1 MANELIGTVAVST
14 TLGAALVAGIF
25 FAFSTFVM
33 NALSRLLPE
42 QGIAAM
48 QSINVAV
55 LNPWF
60 FAVFFGTA
68 LGSIALALLGI
79 LYWDAS
85 KSTYLVSGSLLYL
98 IGCILVTIVLN
109 VPLNNAL
116 AAVEPGSKEGN
127 EKWTRYLSTWTTW
140 NHLRTVASL
149 AAAASFIMA
158 IR

>member
-1 MANELIGTVAVST
+1 
-14 TLGAALVAGIF
+14 
-25 FAFSTFVM
+25 
-33 NALSRLLPE
+33 
-42 QGIAAM
+42 M

-79 LYWDAS
+79 LNWGAPG
-85 KSTYLVSGSLLYL
+85 STYLVSGSLLYL

-109 VPLNNAL
+109 VPLNHGL
-116 AAVEPGSKEGN
+116 AAVEPGSTEGA
-127 EKWTRYLSTWTTW
+127 EMWTRYLSTWTTW
-140 NHLRTVASL
+140 NHLRTAASL
-149 AAAASFIMA
+149 AAAVSFIMA

>member
-1 MANELIGTVAVST
+1 MAIELISTVVVST

-25 FAFSTFVM
+25 FAFSTFIM
-33 NALSRLLPE
+33 TALSRLLPE

-48 QSINVAV
+48 QSINMAV

-68 LGSIALALLGI
+68 LGSVALAILGI
-79 LYWDAS
+79 LNWGAPGS
-85 KSTYLVSGSLLYL
+85 IYLVSGSLLYL

-109 VPLNNAL
+109 VPLNHGL
-116 AAVEPGSKEGN
+116 AAVEPGSTEGA
-127 EKWTRYLSTWTTW
+127 EMWTRYLSTWTTW
-140 NHLRTVASL
+140 NHLRTAASL
-149 AAAASFIMA
+149 AAAVSFIMA

>member
-1 MANELIGTVAVST
+1 MANDLIGTVAVST

-33 NALSRLLPE
+33 AALGRLLPE

-48 QSINVAV
+48 QSVNVTV

-79 LYWDAS
+79 FNWGAPGS
-85 KSTYLVSGSLLYL
+85 AYLVSGGLLYL
-98 IGCILVTIVLN
+98 IGCILVTAAFN

-116 AAVEPGSKEGN
+116 AAMEPGGAEGA
-127 EKWTRYLSTWTTW
+127 ELWTRYLSTWTAW
-140 NHLRTVASL
+140 NHLRTLASL
-149 AAAASFIMA
+149 AAAAAFFMA

>member
-1 MANELIGTVAVST
+1 MANELISIVAVAT
-14 TLGAALVAGIF
+14 ALGAALVAGIF

-33 NALSRLLPE
+33 TALSRLLPE

-79 LYWDAS
+79 LNWGAPG
-85 KSTYLVSGSLLYL
+85 STYLVSGSLLYL
-98 IGCILVTIVLN
+98 IGCILVTIVFN

-116 AAVEPGSKEGN
+116 AAVEPGSTEGA
-127 EKWTRYLSTWTTW
+127 EMWTRYLSTWTTW
-140 NHLRTVASL
+140 NHLRTAASL
-149 AAAASFIMA
+149 AAAVSFIMA

>member
-1 MANELIGTVAVST
+1 MAIELISTVVVST

-25 FAFSTFVM
+25 FAFSTFIM
-33 NALSRLLPE
+33 TALSRLLPE

-48 QSINVAV
+48 QSINMAV

-79 LYWDAS
+79 LNWGAPGS
-85 KSTYLVSGSLLYL
+85 IYLVSGSLLYL

-109 VPLNNAL
+109 VPLNHGL
-116 AAVEPGSKEGN
+116 AAVEPGSKEGA
-127 EKWTRYLSTWTTW
+127 KMWTRYLSTWTTW

>member
-1 MANELIGTVAVST
+1 MASELIGIVAVST
-14 TLGAALVAGIF
+14 ALGAGLVAGIL

-33 NALSRLLPE
+33 TALSRLLPE

-68 LGSIALALLGI
+68 LGSIALAPFGI
-79 LYWDAS
+79 LNWGAPG
-85 KSTYLVSGSLLYL
+85 STYLVSGGVLYS
-98 IGCILVTIVLN
+98 IGCILVTIVFN
-109 VPLNNAL
+109 VPLNHGL
-116 AAVEPGSKEGN
+116 AAAEPGGKEGA
-127 EKWTRYLSTWTTW
+127 EMWTRYLSTWTTW

>member
-1 MANELIGTVAVST
+1 MANELISTVAVST
-14 TLGAALVAGIF
+14 ALGAALVAGIF
-25 FAFSTFVM
+25 FAFSAFVM
-33 NALSRLLPE
+33 TALSRLLPE

-48 QSINVAV
+48 QSINVTV

-68 LGSIALALLGI
+68 LGSIALGLLGI
-79 LYWDAS
+79 LYWGAPGS
-85 KSTYLVSGSLLYL
+85 AYLVSGSLLYL
-98 IGCILVTIVLN
+98 IGCILVTIVFN
-109 VPLNNAL
+109 VPLNHAL
-116 AAVEPGSKEGN
+116 AAVEPGSKEGA
-127 EKWTRYLSTWTTW
+127 EMWTRYLSTWTTW

>member
-1 MANELIGTVAVST
+1 MANELISTVAVST

-33 NALSRLLPE
+33 TALSRLLPE

-48 QSINVAV
+48 QFINVAV

-79 LYWDAS
+79 FYWGAPG
-85 KSTYLVSGSLLYL
+85 STYLVSGSLLYL
-98 IGCILVTIVLN
+98 IGCILVTIVFN
-109 VPLNNAL
+109 VPLNHAL
-116 AAVEPGSKEGN
+116 AAVEPGSKEGA
-127 EKWTRYLSTWTTW
+127 EMWTRYLSTWTTW

-149 AAAASFIMA
+149 AAAASLVMA
-158 IR
+158 T

>member
-1 MANELIGTVAVST
+1 MANELISTIALST

-25 FAFSTFVM
+25 FAFSTFIM
-33 NALSRLLPE
+33 TALSRLLPE
-42 QGIAAM
+42 QGIASM
-48 QSINVAV
+48 HFINVAV
-55 LNPWF
+55 LNPCF
-60 FAVFFGTA
+60 LAVFFRTA

-85 KSTYLVSGSLLYL
+85 GSTYLVSGSLLYL

-116 AAVEPGSKEGN
+116 ADVEPGSKEGT
-127 EKWTRYLSTWTTW
+127 EMWTRYLSTWTTW

-149 AAAASFIMA
+149 AAAASFIVA

>member
-1 MANELIGTVAVST
+1 MANELISTVAVSA

-33 NALSRLLPE
+33 TALSRLLPE

-79 LYWDAS
+79 FYWGAAG
-85 KSTYLVSGSLLYL
+85 STYLVSGSLLYL
-98 IGCILVTIVLN
+98 IGCFLVTIVFN
-109 VPLNNAL
+109 VPLNHAL
-116 AAVEPGSKEGN
+116 AAVEPGSKEGA
-127 EKWTRYLSTWTTW
+127 EMWTRYLSTWTTW
-140 NHLRTVASL
+140 SHLRTVASL

-158 IR
+158 TR